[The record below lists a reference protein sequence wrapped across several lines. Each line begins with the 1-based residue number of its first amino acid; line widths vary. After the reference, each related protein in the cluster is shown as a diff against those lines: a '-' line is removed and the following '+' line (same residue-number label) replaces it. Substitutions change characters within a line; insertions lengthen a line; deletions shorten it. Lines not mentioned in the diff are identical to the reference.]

1 MRRLRQ
7 LAPDEKYPPHH
18 PKSESF
24 IDFILPKV
32 LYGLCAL
39 GVSVAL
45 ALLRHPT
52 IARLDERDWLV
63 GKMEVRLYLLYRL
76 YCKYVVIF
84 RGDIII
90 MT

>member
-1 MRRLRQ
+1 M
-7 LAPDEKYPPHH
+7 
-18 PKSESF
+18 
-24 IDFILPKV
+24 
-32 LYGLCAL
+32 
-39 GVSVAL
+39 AL